1 MERII
6 TEAISGVPDDTTEV
20 VSEDEGTMVTLEEI
34 VSLEGVFSKGTA
46 KGNYPYSI
54 ALSSKKKPKTLSVC
68 PTVLLTQKQD
78 RERLCCLF
86 PGSLLDYK
94 KEIDKIFAEETAVLL
109 ESKSMRNTF
118 KNIRI
123 LVVVKNKSSIKTL

>member
-1 MERII
+1 M

-46 KGNYPYSI
+46 KRNYPYSI
-54 ALSSKKKPKTLSVC
+54 ALSSKKPKTLSVC

-86 PGSLLDYK
+86 PGSLLEYK
-94 KEIDKIFAEETAVLL
+94 KEIDIIFAEETATLL

-118 KNIRI
+118 
-123 LVVVKNKSSIKTL
+123 